1 MRKILVPLHLWLKLM
16 YGLKVRGQGK
26 RESGGLL
33 LSKQGKSKV
42 SKIVFYDQFDKSVS
56 DSGIIEF
63 KGAVFLFDYL
73 AKENLEILA
82 DIHSH
87 PTSNTSQSNSDMK
100 HPIVRIKGHIAI
112 IAPNYARDLIVL
124 PKHCSIYEFLGEL
137 HWKKISK
144 RESLIQIAVY

>member
-1 MRKILVPLHLWLKLM
+1 MRKILVPLQLWLKLM
-16 YGLKVRGQGK
+16 YGLKVRGQGR

-33 LSKQGKSKV
+33 LCKQGESKV

-63 KGAVFLFDYL
+63 KGAVFLFDFL

-87 PTSNTSQSNSDMK
+87 PTNNTSQSYSDMQ

-112 IAPNYARDLIVL
+112 IAPNYAKDFIMF
-124 PKHCSIYEFLGEL
+124 PKHCSAYEFLGEL
-137 HWKKISK
+137 SWRKFTKKENS
-144 RESLIQIAVY
+144 IQISVF

>member
-1 MRKILVPLHLWLKLM
+1 MRKILVPLQLWLKLIH
-16 YGLKVRGQGK
+16 GLKVRGQGK

-33 LSKQGKSKV
+33 LCKQGERKV

-63 KGAVFLFDYL
+63 KGAVLLFDYL

-87 PTSNTSQSNSDMK
+87 PTNNTSQSHSDME
-100 HPIVRIKGHIAI
+100 HPIVRMKKHIAI
-112 IAPNYARDLIVL
+112 IAPNYAKDFIVF
-124 PKHCSIYEFLGEL
+124 PKHCSVYEFLGEL
-137 HWKKISK
+137 SWNKFTKKQNP
-144 RESLIQIAVY
+144 IQITVF